1 MSAQNKRDLTCTN
14 SPKTVERRTEK
25 TEKENQ
31 QSEVICAKKQ
41 KTYTQEEV
49 LAMLEQVQKGEIEK

>member
-1 MSAQNKRDLTCTN
+1 MAIY
-14 SPKTVERRTEK
+14 RTIPDAEK
-25 TEKENQ
+25 TEKKNQ
-31 QSEVICAKKQ
+31 QSEIICAKK

>member
-1 MSAQNKRDLTCTN
+1 MSIY
-14 SPKTVERRTEK
+14 KTIPDAEK

-41 KTYTQEEV
+41 KTYIQKEV
-49 LAMLEQVQKGEIEK
+49 LAMLEQVQKGKIEK

>member
-1 MSAQNKRDLTCTN
+1 MSIY
-14 SPKTVERRTEK
+14 KTIPDAKK

-31 QSEVICAKKQ
+31 QSEVTCAKKQ

>member
-1 MSAQNKRDLTCTN
+1 MAIY
-14 SPKTVERRTEK
+14 RTIPDAEK

-31 QSEVICAKKQ
+31 QSEIICAKKKKQ